1 MGQPVERTQCKMNR
15 IIFFRRKKLGLG
27 SVRGMSHYINADEQA
42 PIKRKMGGY
51 IGEKSGYVRND
62 YLNRMPEFDPNT
74 DYLIRWGCTSRTEN
88 IPLKQQLNP
97 SNAITEVGYK
107 RDFRMKSQDK
117 NVGVPISI
125 FSLPAGRE
133 FFENNPE
140 ASLVVRRGK
149 HAQGK
154 DLWVANSYA
163 ELFMIH
169 QGQQL
174 SDDWYASELIDK
186 AREFRVYIVE
196 GRVVTI
202 AEKTPEN
209 PDAVAWNV
217 AQGGEFNVLKW
228 DEWVPIMDGI
238 RVAVDSFNITS
249 LDFAGVDIM
258 MSKTGEFYQIEIN
271 SAPSLPLLSD
281 GSISYRQKCM
291 AKAFEYIRD
300 NGRNTIS
307 PITEYEGWRDVIHPA
322 IWKPKKER

>member
-1 MGQPVERTQCKMNR
+1 MNR
-15 IIFFRRKKLGLG
+15 IIFFRRRKLGLG
-27 SVRGMSHYINADEQA
+27 SVRGMSHYINDDENA

-51 IGEKSGYVRND
+51 IGKKSGYVRND
-62 YLNRMPEFDPNT
+62 MLHRMPEFNPET
-74 DYLIRWGCTSRTEN
+74 DYLIRWGCTSRTEGV
-88 IPLKQQLNP
+88 PLKQQLNS

-107 RDFRMKSQDK
+107 KEFRLKSHNANK
-117 NVGVPISI
+117 GLVPLSV
-125 FSLPAGRE
+125 FNLPDAKE
-133 FFENNPE
+133 FFNTHPE
-140 ASLVVRRGK
+140 SSLVVRRDK

-154 DLWVANSYA
+154 DLWVAKSYA
-163 ELFMIH
+163 ELFNIH

-174 SDDWYASELIDK
+174 GNDWYASELIDK

-202 AEKTPEN
+202 AEKTPDN

-228 DEWVPIMDGI
+228 DEWVPIMEGI
-238 RVAVDSFNITS
+238 RVAVESFKLTS
-249 LDFAGVDIM
+249 LDFGGVDIM

-291 AKAFEYIRD
+291 AKTFEYIRD
-300 NGRNTIS
+300 NGRNTVS
-307 PITEYEGWRDVIHPA
+307 PIEQYEGWRDVIHPA
-322 IWKPKKER
+322 IWKPKDKR